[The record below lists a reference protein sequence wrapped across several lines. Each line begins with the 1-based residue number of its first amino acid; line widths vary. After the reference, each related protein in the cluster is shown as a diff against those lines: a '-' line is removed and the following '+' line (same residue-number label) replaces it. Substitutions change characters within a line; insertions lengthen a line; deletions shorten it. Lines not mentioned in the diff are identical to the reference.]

1 MTVVDLHAH
10 LGVPAAEA
18 LVRAAG
24 IAPMAMPFSEPA
36 TDAVNGAMFAKIGP
50 KLCGTAARI
59 EEMDAAGIDLQVM
72 SPNPA
77 QYYYG
82 IDAQVARDA
91 ARVVNDGI
99 ADAIAAH
106 PDRLHGMGTLPMQAP
121 ELAVAEMRRCVRD
134 LGLCGIEIGTFI
146 AGRELSDPMFAPV
159 FSAAEEL
166 GVPLFIHPLGFSQGE
181 RLSRY
186 YLNNIIGNPLESA
199 IALGHLILGG
209 TLDRHAALKLCVA
222 HGGGYL
228 PAYWGRLDHA
238 WHARADCHRDCVHLP
253 SSYLRRIWLDTLVFD
268 RDQLTHLVA
277 AHGAD
282 RLCMGSDWPFDMGE
296 PDPVGFHAGLDDADR
311 ERILGANALSL
322 LGIAH
327 LSAKD

>member
-10 LGVPAAEA
+10 LGVPAADA

-24 IAPMAMPFSEPA
+24 IASVAMPFSEPA
-36 TDAVNGAMFAKIGP
+36 TDAVNGAMFAAIGP
-50 KLCGTAARI
+50 KLCGTAVRI
-59 EEMDAAGIDLQVM
+59 EDMDAAGIDIQVM

-77 QYYYG
+77 QYYYA
-82 IDAQVARDA
+82 IDAEIARA
-91 ARVVNDGI
+91 ASQVVNDGI
-99 ADAIAAH
+99 ANAVAAH
-106 PDRLHGMGTLPMQAP
+106 PDRLLGMGTLPMQAP

-134 LGLCGIEIGTFI
+134 LGLRGIEIGTWI
-146 AGRELSDPMFAPV
+146 AGRELSDPLFAPV

-166 GVPLFIHPLGFSQGE
+166 GVPLFIHPLGFSHGE

-199 IALGHLILGG
+199 IALSHLILGG

-238 WHARADCHRDCVHLP
+238 WHARADCRRDCAHVP

-268 RDQLTHLVA
+268 RDQLAHLVA

-311 ERILGANALSL
+311 ARVLGSNALAF
-322 LGIAH
+322 LGLAQP
-327 LSAKD
+327 SQSD